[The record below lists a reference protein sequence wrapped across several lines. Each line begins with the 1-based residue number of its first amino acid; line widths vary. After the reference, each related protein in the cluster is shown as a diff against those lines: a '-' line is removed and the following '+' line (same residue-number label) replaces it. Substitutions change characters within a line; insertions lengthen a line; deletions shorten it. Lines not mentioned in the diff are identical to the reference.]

1 MESRIYFHDF
11 LAGMRKG
18 IGVTLERLSSGLCSA
33 EMLSRIEAGERMPDK
48 LMRDR
53 LMERLGFEND
63 GFEDYLQPEEYE
75 VWQTQEKLL
84 RAVEAKEAAEAER
97 LLGLLEQA
105 DRKENAVLRQF
116 CLAMRAQLMQYQGA
130 SEKELREVFGEAL
143 SLTVP
148 DVAAGCWDKGLLA
161 VQEWNLLLEYIRY
174 GGDVGYMAGNESPG
188 TCIAQVIEALLT
200 AMRSSGMDDYSY
212 AKICP
217 KAAYYLCREQMKRPL
232 DAAACRRLLR
242 ICAEAVENL
251 RRCMRMY
258 WLCELLETMEQIL
271 EIYAGLLQAD
281 SRKCTPASFDLA
293 WDRLREE
300 AAKAQAP
307 VDRAEDSSKDLTA
320 LQQSDSLGDFANLED
335 LAVLAAQVRE
345 WRIVLTGLYQEH
357 GLPAKM
363 ENFCY
368 LYSQTQN
375 HRIGDVVRKRRRM
388 LGMSPQ
394 ELCEGICSEKTLRRL
409 ENNKV
414 KTQRAIWG
422 ELFSKLGL
430 SPEYIR
436 EGIITEQHE
445 AIIIYRSANDEL
457 NNHNLE
463 KSHQLLLRLKEMLDI
478 HIPVNRQELEH
489 MEYICR
495 LQKKEISSEECIM
508 GIKKALQYT
517 VPLESIL
524 NAKDESDI
532 YLTHAELG
540 GLYSIAMKS
549 RDEAE
554 EFNIELL
561 QSVTRQCIPEYSID
575 ISLYEMIMGGV
586 ASGLG
591 DAGEYE
597 RATKISKKI
606 LRECLAVRRM
616 GMLHHCL
623 YDILWNWMEAKK
635 KNASKESINAAVKE
649 LRKCVQ
655 LARLCKETFYE
666 EFYHNKLSY
675 ITDLNQ

>member
-18 IGVTLERLSSGLCSA
+18 KGVTLERLSSRLCSA

-84 RAVEAKEAAEAER
+84 RAVEAKETAEAER

-105 DRKENAVLRQF
+105 DRKENAVLSQF

-174 GGDVGYMAGNESPG
+174 GGDVGCIAGNESPG
-188 TCIAQVIEALLT
+188 TCIAQAIEALLA

-242 ICAEAVENL
+242 ICAETVENL

-258 WLCELLETMEQIL
+258 WLWELLETMEQIL

-281 SRKCTPASFDLA
+281 SQKCTPASFDLA

-300 AAKAQAP
+300 AAKAPAP
-307 VDRAEDSSKDLTA
+307 VDMAEDGSKNRIA
-320 LQQSDSLGDFANLED
+320 LQQSDAPVDFANLED
-335 LAVLAAQVRE
+335 LAVLAAQVRK

-375 HRIGDVVRKRRRM
+375 YRIGDVVRKRRRM

-409 ENNKV
+409 ENNKM

-436 EGIITEQHE
+436 EGIVVKRYDVIN
-445 AIIIYRSANDEL
+445 IYRRVKDAM
-457 NNHNLE
+457 NNYDME
-463 KSHQLLLRLKEMLDI
+463 KCHQLLQQLEEMVSMDI
-478 HIPVNRQELEH
+478 SINRQELKH
-489 MEYICR
+489 MDCLYR
-495 LQKKEISSEECIM
+495 FKKREIASDECVNEL
-508 GIKKALQYT
+508 KNALQYT

-524 NAKDESDI
+524 NAKDESDV

-540 GLYSIAMKS
+540 CLYSIAMKS

-575 ISLYEMIMGGV
+575 ISLYEMIMSGV
-586 ASGLG
+586 ASRLG
-591 DAGEYE
+591 NAGEYGK
-597 RATKISKKI
+597 ATAISMKIIQES
-606 LRECLAVRRM
+606 LGARRM
-616 GMLHHCL
+616 SILHHCL
-623 YDILWNWMEAKK
+623 YDVLWNWMETAKK
-635 KNASKESINAAVKE
+635 STSVESGIPVAQE
-649 LRKCVQ
+649 LQKCVQ

-666 EFYHNKLSY
+666 EFYSGKL
-675 ITDLNQ
+675 